1 MFDNSR
7 GWTSTF
13 SKCWIMALDGLPT
26 HSRVQVKVGLFSFM
40 LGVAVSCLAGLV
52 YFNECARDA
61 FDFMTSF
68 MLCVCADPAAG
79 VFCKLSLG
87 CLLTLVLVS
96 LYYVCCD
103 LDRSILSS

>member
-40 LGVAVSCLAGLV
+40 LGVAVCLAGLV

-68 MLCVCADPAAG
+68 MLFVWPIGLSCCRCVLQAISGLFVNVSAC
-79 VFCKLSLG
+79 FTLL
-87 CLLTLVLVS
+87 CLL
-96 LYYVCCD
+96 
-103 LDRSILSS
+103 

>member
-1 MFDNSR
+1 
-7 GWTSTF
+7 
-13 SKCWIMALDGLPT
+13 MALDGLPT

-68 MLCVCADPAAG
+68 MLCVAKQSLLKQELF
-79 VFCKLSLG
+79 FCFWQSDFSLSL
-87 CLLTLVLVS
+87 
-96 LYYVCCD
+96 D
-103 LDRSILSS
+103 

>member
-1 MFDNSR
+1 
-7 GWTSTF
+7 
-13 SKCWIMALDGLPT
+13 MALDGLPT

-68 MLCVCADPAAG
+68 MLCVWPISC
-79 VFCKLSLG
+79 CR
-87 CLLTLVLVS
+87 CVLQAISGLFVNVS
-96 LYYVCCD
+96 ACFTFTMFVDCCD
-103 LDRSILSS
+103 LDRSISLSS